1 MERDP
6 LPRRSGERMSQFVP
20 TTVGQL
26 VDWARSSSLWYYPLA
41 GACCADEVLSAQGCR
56 YDLER
61 FGCLPQ
67 AKPEQADLLIVTA
80 AMTERLAE
88 VVREI
93 YERMP
98 SPKYVMS
105 VGACANSGGPFDKR
119 VSYASV
125 RPLDQ
130 VIPVDV
136 YVPGCP
142 PRPEA
147 IMNGLIR
154 LQEKIRRGK
163 DQGRGADASP
173 A

>member
-1 MERDP
+1 
-6 LPRRSGERMSQFVP
+6 MSAFVSAKINDVV
-20 TTVGQL
+20 T
-26 VDWARSSSLWYYPLA
+26 WAQASSLWYYTVA
-41 GACCADEVLSAQGCR
+41 GGCCANEMLSLQGCR

-67 AKPEQADLLIVTA
+67 AHPEQADLLIVSTA
-80 AMTERLAE
+80 VTERMAE
-88 VVREI
+88 VIRDV
-93 YERMP
+93 YARMP
-98 SPKYVMS
+98 IPKYVMS
-105 VGACANSGGPFDKR
+105 VGACANSGGAFDTA
-119 VSYASV
+119 VSYAGV

-136 YVPGCP
+136 FVPGCP

-154 LQEKIRRGK
+154 LQEKIR
-163 DQGRGADASP
+163 ANP

>member
-1 MERDP
+1 
-6 LPRRSGERMSQFVP
+6 MSAFVS
-20 TTVGQL
+20 TRLNDVVT
-26 VDWARSSSLWYYPLA
+26 WAQSSSIWYYTIA
-41 GACCADEVLSAQGCR
+41 GGCCANEMLSLQGCR

-67 AKPEQADLLIVTA
+67 ARPEQADLLIVSTA
-80 AMTERLAE
+80 VTERMAE
-88 VVREI
+88 VVREV
-93 YERMP
+93 YARMP
-98 SPKYVMS
+98 TPRYVMA
-105 VGACANSGGPFDKR
+105 VGACANSGGAFDSN
-119 VSYASV
+119 VSYAGA
-125 RPLDQ
+125 RPLDR

-154 LQEKIRRGK
+154 LQEKIR
-163 DQGRGADASP
+163 ANP